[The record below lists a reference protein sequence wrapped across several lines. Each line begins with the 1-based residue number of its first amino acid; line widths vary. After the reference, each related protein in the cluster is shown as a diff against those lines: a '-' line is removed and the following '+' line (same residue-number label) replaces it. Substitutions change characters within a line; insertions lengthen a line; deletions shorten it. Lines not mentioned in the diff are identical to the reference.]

1 MNRPKCLKQGDTIGI
16 IAPAGDLREYTI
28 EGIKSSIESYGYKVK
43 IGRSCYLNYRGYLAG
58 QDEMRVLD
66 LENMFLD
73 DRVDAIM
80 CLRGGY
86 GSSRILDMI
95 DYDIIKTHPKIF
107 IGFSDI
113 TALHIAFNQKC
124 NLITYHGIMA
134 NKASLWDE
142 SSYYSLLEA
151 LNFKGEYWVTNPDN
165 IPIYTLYKGNATGQ
179 IIGGNL
185 SMITSTLGTE
195 YEIDTK
201 DKILFIEEVGEY
213 IYRIDRLLKHLEL
226 ANKFRDCK
234 GIIFGD
240 FADCRKST
248 EKDCDLIE
256 LLKEIANKYK
266 KPTVY
271 NLKSGHCTPMVT
283 IPLGVQCTIKSGQSI
298 IKFNN

>member
-185 SMITSTLGTE
+185 TMITYTLRKE

-201 DKILFIEEVGEY
+201 DKILFKEEVGE
-213 IYRIDRLLKHLEL
+213 
-226 ANKFRDCK
+226 
-234 GIIFGD
+234 
-240 FADCRKST
+240 
-248 EKDCDLIE
+248 
-256 LLKEIANKYK
+256 
-266 KPTVY
+266 
-271 NLKSGHCTPMVT
+271 
-283 IPLGVQCTIKSGQSI
+283 
-298 IKFNN
+298 

>member
-1 MNRPKCLKQGDTIGI
+1 MNRPKGLKQGDTIGI

-58 QDEMRVLD
+58 EDEIRVSD

-73 DRVDAIM
+73 DRVNAIM

-86 GSSRILDMI
+86 ECSRILDMI
-95 DYDIIKTHPKIF
+95 DYDIMKTHPKVF

-113 TALHIAFNQKC
+113 TVLHIAFNQKC

-142 SSYYSLLEA
+142 FSYYSLLEA
-151 LNFKGEYWVTNPDN
+151 LNFKGEYWVTNPND
-165 IPIYTLYKGNATGQ
+165 IPIYTLYEGNATGQ
-179 IIGGNL
+179 IVGGNL

-226 ANKFRDCK
+226 ANKFEDCK
-234 GIIFGD
+234 RDYIW
-240 FADCRKST
+240 
-248 EKDCDLIE
+248 
-256 LLKEIANKYK
+256 
-266 KPTVY
+266 
-271 NLKSGHCTPMVT
+271 
-283 IPLGVQCTIKSGQSI
+283 
-298 IKFNN
+298 